1 MSDGMVMIFYSRLT
15 TSRPFFLRHNLSLTI
30 ASMSCLSSS
39 IRVGKMK
46 RVHPKTRLAKASSNF
61 ASSRTTQVEGLV
73 VTTSIKKAGS

>member
-15 TSRPFFLRHNLSLTI
+15 TSRPFFLRPDLSLPI
-30 ASMSCLSSS
+30 IYMSCLSSS

-46 RVHPKTRLAKASSNF
+46 RVQPKTRLAKTSSNF

-73 VTTSIKKAGS
+73 VATSIKKAGS